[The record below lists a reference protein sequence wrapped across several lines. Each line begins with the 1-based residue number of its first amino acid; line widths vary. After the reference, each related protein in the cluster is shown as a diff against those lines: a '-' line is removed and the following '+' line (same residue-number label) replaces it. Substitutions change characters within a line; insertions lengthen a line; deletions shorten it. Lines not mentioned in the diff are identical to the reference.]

1 MAFDATDNRINMD
14 IYPPVNIQKECGKP
28 SMNVDNSPKKK
39 KHIGFNHIFL
49 CVYGSSNPIS
59 DDQILVKIP

>member
-14 IYPPVNIQKECGKP
+14 IYPPVNIQKGCGKP

-39 KHIGFNHIFL
+39 TLVLTTSSCAFTVHQIPFL
-49 CVYGSSNPIS
+49 MTKSW
-59 DDQILVKIP
+59 

>member
-1 MAFDATDNRINMD
+1 
-14 IYPPVNIQKECGKP
+14 
-28 SMNVDNSPKKK
+28 MNVDNSPKKK

-59 DDQILVKIP
+59 DDQILVKIPWSSM